1 MPVQGLNLLPKVLQ
15 VGAGDAKS
23 SDLPYKLTL
32 FSLQGLHLFLQGL
45 NGQVVVNN
53 LFACHAPRV
62 PLPCGDS
69 VRAKVNHSFQKKKYK
84 KGGREKKEINEN
96 TPHTTALGSC
106 VAI

>member
-1 MPVQGLNLLPKVLQ
+1 
-15 VGAGDAKS
+15 
-23 SDLPYKLTL
+23 
-32 FSLQGLHLFLQGL
+32 
-45 NGQVVVNN
+45 
-53 LFACHAPRV
+53 V